1 MQEYVELQ
9 STLENLVRIELAKE
23 DLILFTIKLSV
34 DRLPSSLKQCFV
46 YGSNFPQDSRFL
58 KEDVTIRVSKRQ
70 KNKSLKSLR
79 KS

>member
-34 DRLPSSLKQCFV
+34 DRLPSSSKQCFV